1 MAAKGGSHNITKLL
15 VQPKIQNCSLAV
27 LKTNIF
33 STLDSRITFSYLH
46 KPQYPTKE
54 NIEKTD
60 ILVGLNLQLANQIF
74 MKPSKENTAYKTPS
88 CDT

>member
-1 MAAKGGSHNITKLL
+1 MCTGHKT
-15 VQPKIQNCSLAV
+15 QNSSLPV
-27 LKTNIF
+27 HFKTNIF

-54 NIEKTD
+54 KIQNTD
-60 ILVGLNLQLANQIF
+60 LLVGLELQLANQIL
-74 MKPSKENTAYKTPS
+74 MTPSKENTAYKTPS